1 MTRLYL
7 QGRTETVRSLTI
19 EAKEFVRAFVDETVA
34 PEEKYRL
41 LLKAAELH
49 AKMYKDCMNGKG
61 IDRHLFALFV
71 VCRGQGYVSRDFFLF
86 ELFFYFFI
94 LLCETT
100 YKEHTYISTVRPT
113 YISYTPMCKPFIRHQ
128 MKSGQTKIPYI
139 IGTIYYFSYTN
150 HQF

>member
-19 EAKEFVRAFVDETVA
+19 EAMEFVKAFVDETVA

-71 VCRGQGYVSRDFFLF
+71 VCRGQGYVSISMLH
-86 ELFFYFFI
+86 EKTLK
-94 LLCETT
+94 ET
-100 YKEHTYISTVRPT
+100 YLYMYSKLSTH
-113 YISYTPMCKPFIRHQ
+113 I
-128 MKSGQTKIPYI
+128 
-139 IGTIYYFSYTN
+139 
-150 HQF
+150 